1 MLPLIALRNLARN
14 RRRTLLS
21 LSVVSFG
28 FLAILLTGG
37 FVRQSFSG
45 LSEALIRGGL
55 GHIEVAPGSPGDPT
69 AQIGKPP
76 AFENWQSVRD
86 MIEGRADVRA
96 AGATLQFAGV
106 ATRGEQTASV
116 VGLGIEPD
124 REERIGTDVRIREGV
139 NLSADAGGAGDPIVL
154 LGMGLAKALGAKPG
168 DVITLMAATPA
179 GSLNAMDVQVV
190 GLFTTGLQELDARMV
205 KTRLTD
211 AQQLLGT
218 ENVSSLIVGLSSAES
233 TPAVMHDLRRSLAS
247 SSPAL
252 GVADW
257 ESRAPFYGQVRGL
270 YIGIFAFLGT
280 IVAVLV
286 TLSSSNTML
295 MSVLERV
302 REFGMLL
309 AIGTSRSQIGQLLV
323 LEAVW
328 LSIIGCAIGS
338 VTGVIAVAVINGIHI
353 KMPPPP
359 GAADPIDLALMVQGT
374 DFALIFAGLTFVLI
388 AGTLPPLLRV
398 FRLKIVE
405 ALSHI

>member
-55 GHIEVAPGSPGDPT
+55 GHLEIAPGSPDDPT
-69 AQIGKPP
+69 AQSGNPP
-76 AFENWQSVRD
+76 AFGDWQRVRE
-86 MIEGRADVRA
+86 MIEARGDVRA
-96 AGATLQFAGV
+96 AGATIQFAGV
-106 ATRGEQTASV
+106 ATHGEQTASV

-124 REERIGTDVRIREGV
+124 REERIGTDVRVRDGA
-139 NLSADAGGAGDPIVL
+139 NLSADAAGGDPAVL
-154 LGMGLAKALGAKPG
+154 LGMGLAKALGAKPS
-168 DVITLMAATPA
+168 DIITVMAATPD
-179 GSLNAMDVQVV
+179 GSLNAMDVQVA
-190 GLFTTGLQELDARMV
+190 GLFTTGIQELDARLI
-205 KTRLTD
+205 KTRLAD
-211 AQQLLGT
+211 AQRLLGT
-218 ENVSSLIVGLSSAES
+218 EKVTSLIVGLTSAEITS
-233 TPAVMHDLRRSLAS
+233 KVASELRTAVAS

-270 YIGIFAFLGT
+270 YVGIFAFMGT
-280 IVAVLV
+280 IVAMLV
-286 TLSSSNTML
+286 TLSSSNTIM

-309 AIGTSRSQIGQLLV
+309 AIGTSRGQIGQLLV
-323 LEAVW
+323 LEAIW

-338 VTGVIAVAVINGIHI
+338 VTGVITVMVINGIGI
-353 KMPPPP
+353 RMPPPP
-359 GAADPIDLALMVQGT
+359 GAVDPIDLALMVQGT
-374 DFALIFAGLTFVLI
+374 DFAWIFAGLTVVLI
-388 AGTLPPLLRV
+388 VGTIPPLMRV

>member
-37 FVRQSFSG
+37 FVRESFAG
-45 LSEALIRGGL
+45 LSEALIHGGL
-55 GHIEVAPGSPGDPT
+55 GHIEIAPGAAGDLS
-69 AQIGKPP
+69 AQTGKPP
-76 AFENWQSVRD
+76 AFEDWQRVRQAV
-86 MIEGRADVRA
+86 EGRGDVRA
-96 AGATLQFAGV
+96 AGATIQFAGV
-106 ATRGEQTASV
+106 ATHGELTASV
-116 VGLGIEPD
+116 VGLGVEPD
-124 REERIGTDVRIREGV
+124 RETRIGTDVRIRDGA
-139 NLSADAGGAGDPIVL
+139 NLQADRAAGDPAVL
-154 LGMGLAKALGAKPG
+154 LGMGLARALGAKPG
-168 DVITLMAATPA
+168 DLITLMAATPD
-179 GSLNAMDVQVV
+179 GSLNAMDVEVV
-190 GLFTTGLQELDARMV
+190 GLFTTGIQELDARMI
-205 KTRLTD
+205 KTRLAD

-218 ENVSSLIVGLSSAES
+218 DKVTSLIVGLTNSALTATAAGELQREVADS
-233 TPAVMHDLRRSLAS
+233 TPALH
-247 SSPAL
+247 
-252 GVADW
+252 VADW

-323 LEAVW
+323 FEAIW

-338 VTGVIAVAVINGIHI
+338 VAGMAAVAVINNIGI

-359 GAADPIDLALMVQGT
+359 GAVDPIDLALRVAPS
-374 DFALIFAGLTFVLI
+374 DFAFIFAGLTIVLI
-388 AGTLPPLLRV
+388 AGTIPPLLRV

-405 ALSHI
+405 SLSHI

>member
-14 RRRTLLS
+14 RRRTVLS

-55 GHIEVAPGSPGDPT
+55 GHLEISPGSPGDPA
-69 AQIGKPP
+69 AQTGKPP
-76 AFENWQSVRD
+76 AFENWQSVRE
-86 MIEGRADVRA
+86 MIESRGDVRA

-106 ATRGEQTASV
+106 ATHGEQTAAV
-116 VGLGIEPD
+116 VGLGVEPD
-124 REERIGTDVRIREGV
+124 REQRIGTDVRIREGA
-139 NLSADAGGAGDPIVL
+139 NLSADTTAGDPNVL
-154 LGMGLAKALGAKPG
+154 LGMGLARALGAKPG
-168 DVITLMAATPA
+168 DVITLMAATPE

-190 GLFTTGLQELDARMV
+190 GLFTTGIQELDARMI
-205 KTRLTD
+205 KARLAD

-218 ENVSSLIVGLSSAES
+218 EKVTSLIVGLTSAEITS
-233 TPAVMHDLRRSLAS
+233 RVASDLRRAVAS
-247 SSPAL
+247 ASPAL

-270 YIGIFAFLGT
+270 YVGIFTFLGT

-309 AIGTSRSQIGQLLV
+309 AIGTSRLQIGQLLV
-323 LEAVW
+323 LEAIW

-338 VTGVIAVAVINGIHI
+338 VAGVLAVAAVNGIHI

-359 GAADPIDLALMVQGT
+359 GAVDPIDLALMVQGT
-374 DFALIFAGLTFVLI
+374 DFALIFAGLTIVLI
-388 AGTLPPLLRV
+388 AGTVPPLMRV

-405 ALSHI
+405 ALSYI

>member
-14 RRRTLLS
+14 RRRTVLS

-55 GHIEVAPGSPGDPT
+55 GHLEVAPGNPEDPT
-69 AQIGKPP
+69 AQTGKPP
-76 AFENWQSVRD
+76 AFENWQHVRA
-86 MIEGRADVRA
+86 MIEGRGDVRA
-96 AGATLQFAGV
+96 AGATIQFAGV
-106 ATRGEQTASV
+106 ATHGEQTASV

-124 REERIGTDVRIREGV
+124 REQRIGTDVRIRDGA
-139 NLSADAGGAGDPIVL
+139 NLPADAAGGDPAVL
-154 LGMGLAKALGAKPG
+154 LGMGLARALGAKPG
-168 DVITLMAATPA
+168 DTITLMAATPD
-179 GSLNAMDVQVV
+179 GSLNAMDVLVV
-190 GLFTTGLQELDARMV
+190 GLFTTGIQELDARMI
-205 KTRLTD
+205 KTRLAD

-218 ENVSSLIVGLSSAES
+218 EKVTSLIVGLTSAGITAS
-233 TPAVMHDLRRSLAS
+233 VAGDLRRAVAS

-270 YIGIFAFLGT
+270 YVGIFAFLGT

-286 TLSSSNTML
+286 TLSTSNTML

-323 LEAVW
+323 LEAIW
-328 LSIIGCAIGS
+328 LSVIGCAVGS
-338 VTGVIAVAVINGIHI
+338 VAGVIAVMAINGVGI

-359 GAADPIDLALMVQGT
+359 GAVDAIDLALMVEGA
-374 DFALIFAGLTFVLI
+374 DFALIFTGLTVVLI
-388 AGTLPPLLRV
+388 AGTIPPLMRV

>member
-28 FLAILLTGG
+28 YLAILMTGG

-55 GHIEVAPGSPGDPT
+55 GHIEVAPGSPEDPS
-69 AQIGKPP
+69 AQLGKPP
-76 AFENWQSVRD
+76 VFENWQSVRTL
-86 MIEGRADVRA
+86 IEGRADVRA
-96 AGATLQFAGV
+96 AGATIQFAGV
-106 ATRGEQTASV
+106 ATRDEQTASV

-124 REERIGTDVRIREGV
+124 REQRIGTDVRIREGV
-139 NLSADAGGAGDPIVL
+139 NLTADPGATDPIVL

-179 GSLNAMDVQVV
+179 GSLNAMDVQVA
-190 GLFTTGLQELDARMV
+190 GLFTTGIQELDERMI

-218 ENVSSLIVGLSSAES
+218 ENVSSLIVGLTSAEITAS
-233 TPAVMHDLRRSLAS
+233 VVNDLRRAVAS

-257 ESRAPFYGQVRGL
+257 ESRAPFYQQVRGL

-309 AIGTSRSQIGQLLV
+309 AIGTSRAQIGQLLV
-323 LEAVW
+323 LEAIW
-328 LSIIGCAIGS
+328 LSIIGCAIGG
-338 VTGVIAVAVINGIHI
+338 VAGVIAVTAINGLHI

-359 GAADPIDLALMVQGT
+359 GAVDPIDLALFVEGA
-374 DFALIFAGLTFVLI
+374 DFVWIFAGLTVVLI
-388 AGTLPPLLRV
+388 AGTIPPLMRV

>member
-1 MLPLIALRNLARN
+1 MLPLVALRNLARN
-14 RRRTLLS
+14 RHRTVLS

-28 FLAILLTGG
+28 FMALLLTGG

-55 GHIEVAPGSPGDPT
+55 GHLEVSPSSAGDPT
-69 AQIGKPP
+69 TQTGKPP
-76 AFENWQSVRD
+76 AFENWQSVRE
-86 MIEGRADVRA
+86 MIESRGDVRA
-96 AGATLQFAGV
+96 AGATIQFAGV
-106 ATRGEQTASV
+106 ATHSEQTAAV
-116 VGLGIEPD
+116 VGLGVEPD
-124 REERIGTDVRIREGV
+124 REQRIGTDVRIRDGA
-139 NLSADAGGAGDPIVL
+139 NLSVRIADRDPTVL
-154 LGMGLAKALGAKPG
+154 LGMGLARALSAKPG
-168 DVITLMAATPA
+168 DVITLMVATPE

-190 GLFTTGLQELDARMV
+190 GLFTTGIQELDARMI
-205 KTRLTD
+205 KTHLSD

-218 ENVSSLIVGLSSAES
+218 EKVTSLIVGLTSAELTS
-233 TPAVMHDLRRSLAS
+233 IVASDLRLAVAS
-247 SSPAL
+247 ASPAL

-270 YIGIFAFLGT
+270 YVGIFTFLGT

-323 LEAVW
+323 LEAIW
-328 LSIIGCAIGS
+328 LSTIGCAIGS
-338 VTGVIAVAVINGIHI
+338 VAGVITVTVINGIGI

-359 GAADPIDLALMVQGT
+359 GAVDPIDLALMVRST
-374 DFALIFAGLTFVLI
+374 DFALIFAVLTVVLI
-388 AGTLPPLLRV
+388 AGTIPPLMRV

>member
-1 MLPLIALRNLARN
+1 
-14 RRRTLLS
+14 
-21 LSVVSFG
+21 
-28 FLAILLTGG
+28 
-37 FVRQSFSG
+37 
-45 LSEALIRGGL
+45 
-55 GHIEVAPGSPGDPT
+55 
-69 AQIGKPP
+69 
-76 AFENWQSVRD
+76 

-96 AGATLQFAGV
+96 AGATIQFAGV

-124 REERIGTDVRIREGV
+124 REERIGTDVRVRDGV
-139 NLSADAGGAGDPIVL
+139 NLTADAGTGDPIVL
-154 LGMGLAKALGAKPG
+154 LGMGLARALGAKPG
-168 DVITLMAATPA
+168 DVITLMAATPS

-205 KTRLTD
+205 KTRLAD

-218 ENVSSLIVGLSSAES
+218 ENVSSLIVGLTSAEITS
-233 TPAVMHDLRRSLAS
+233 TVVADLRQAVAS

-323 LEAVW
+323 LEAIW
-328 LSIIGCAIGS
+328 LSIIGCVIGS
-338 VTGVIAVAVINGIHI
+338 VSGVIAVTVINGLHI

-374 DFALIFAGLTFVLI
+374 DFALIFAGLTVVLI
-388 AGTLPPLLRV
+388 AGTIPPLMRV